1 MGKIADAL
9 DRHKREKNIKK
20 AMLPVEAVDNWANKG
35 PTTDTAANLIVDK
48 DINPKLVTLLAP
60 ESMEAEYFKML
71 RAHVLFQ
78 KDDQRPRTIMIASA
92 FPGEGKTFVAS
103 NLAISMALGIDE
115 YVLLVDCDFRK
126 PSLHEM
132 LGYSNREGLVDYLAG
147 TKKLSELLIR
157 TRIEKL
163 SLLPAGNPSAKPSEW
178 LSSYLMKDFLEEV
191 KERYQDRY
199 IIIDTTPIQ
208 ITVEPKVLAT
218 YVDGIIIVVL
228 AHQSPREAV
237 KRSIESLGRK
247 KILGIVFNGYFTSH
261 RSYSNYLKDYYK

>member
-1 MGKIADAL
+1 
-9 DRHKREKNIKK
+9 
-20 AMLPVEAVDNWANKG
+20 
-35 PTTDTAANLIVDK
+35 
-48 DINPKLVTLLAP
+48 
-60 ESMEAEYFKML
+60 
-71 RAHVLFQ
+71 
-78 KDDQRPRTIMIASA
+78 
-92 FPGEGKTFVAS
+92 
-103 NLAISMALGIDE
+103 MALGIDE

-132 LGYSNREGLVDYLAG
+132 LGYSNREGLVDYLTG

-261 RSYSNYLKDYYK
+261 RSYSNYLKEYYK